1 LRLID
6 FNNESGCEYINMN
19 TSDVIFKQKPSE
31 LWGRALFLF
40 LSVIFHLILAHYFYT
55 AKFAID
61 EIKTEK
67 KVVFIRPV
75 SSPVVFPNLDKK
87 KPPETSPSNEPPPEI
102 IPVDTDAAL
111 TDNGT
116 TGKNVTVPD
125 IPVPVDKQRTTI
137 KPDYLRIPTTA
148 PGRERLKAPLKPS
161 HYLKRETLD
170 EILRRAERELQEKK
184 GITADSSLA
193 ESPSTVSPYDNDSI
207 VIDPTAMAYFKSK
220 GIDITPWARKVVE
233 RINGNWSIL
242 PGFGTSDG
250 SAGGEVGIAVVFDPE
265 GKVVSADVKRSSN
278 LQYMDRAALNAIQMS
293 APFPTPPGRFPGGQ
307 LKVFF
312 LFNYENI

>member
-1 LRLID
+1 M
-6 FNNESGCEYINMN
+6 NINMK
-19 TSDVIFKQKPSE
+19 TSDVIFRRKPAE

-40 LSVIFHLILAHYFYT
+40 LSAIFHLILAHYFYT
-55 AKFAID
+55 AKFAVG
-61 EIKTEK
+61 EIRTEK
-67 KVVFIRPV
+67 KVVFIRPLP
-75 SSPVVFPNLDKK
+75 SPVVFPDLDKK
-87 KPPETSPSNEPPPEI
+87 KPPELSPSKEPPIEI
-102 IPVDTDAAL
+102 LPVDAGADSTDSR
-111 TDNGT
+111 TKE
-116 TGKNVTVPD
+116 KNETVPD
-125 IPVPVDKQRTTI
+125 IPVPVEKQQTAI
-137 KPDYLRIPTTA
+137 KPDYLRIPNPA
-148 PGRERLKAPLKPS
+148 PGRESLKAPLKPS

-170 EILRRAERELQEKK
+170 EILRRAERELREKSA
-184 GITADSSLA
+184 ITAGPGST

-207 VIDPTAMAYFKSK
+207 VIDPSAMAYFKGK

-250 SAGGEVGIAVVFDPE
+250 SAGGAVGIAVVFDPE
-265 GKVVSADVKRSSN
+265 GRVVSADVKRSSN

-293 APFPTPPGRFPGGQ
+293 APFPSPPGRFPGGQ